1 MLHRWKRTCEG
12 RRHGLLLK
20 NKRSGLE
27 ILRETDFSDFA
38 DAVFL
43 LPSKTIKTP
52 PWGIGSF

>member
-1 MLHRWKRTCEG
+1 
-12 RRHGLLLK
+12 LLK